1 MKEIMLNF
9 ATLIY
14 LCICIEVKEKVT
26 KSYMRVMMYFK
37 ATFYGQTDQSSSIV
51 PYCNY
56 NWSQIFIAGNYLVT
70 KKSAD
75 FKRLYIL
82 IYSSIT
88 GGHMFHQATIFS
100 CSFMQPFFGS
110 VKVKFYP
117 ILAVRSL
124 NSMCFRVW
132 VTVTRSRT
140 SFL

>member
-1 MKEIMLNF
+1 
-9 ATLIY
+9 
-14 LCICIEVKEKVT
+14 
-26 KSYMRVMMYFK
+26 MMYFK

-100 CSFMQPFFGS
+100 CSIMQPFFGS
-110 VKVKFYP
+110 VKVKFYQLGFH
-117 ILAVRSL
+117 ISINLRFGWREEMIKLVRK
-124 NSMCFRVW
+124 
-132 VTVTRSRT
+132 
-140 SFL
+140 